1 MFKLLSK
8 DSNVQSA
15 RLIGPSTSSPEP
27 HGEAAFF
34 ASFAGGCQKAS
45 AAALLGRVPPTAG
58 YAVLANL
65 RFRLFVPPARRFVKL
80 PHS

>member
-8 DSNVQSA
+8 HPNVQSA
-15 RLIGPSTSSPEP
+15 HLIGSSTSRLEP

-45 AAALLGRVPPTAG
+45 AAALLGRVPSTAG

-65 RFRLFVPPARRFVKL
+65 RFRLFAPPARHFVKL

>member
-1 MFKLLSK
+1 VFKLLSK
-8 DSNVQSA
+8 DANVRSA
-15 RLIGPSTSSPEP
+15 PLFGPSTSSPGS

-45 AAALLGRVPPTAG
+45 AAALLGRVPATAG
-58 YAVLANL
+58 NAVLANL
-65 RFRLFVPPARRFVKL
+65 RFRLCVPPARRFVKL